1 MSLPPSATKT
11 VSDAHDVA
19 SQTESAFVQYDRVQA
34 AEEDALLIQALQ
46 SNDREALGT
55 FVQRQQGFV
64 FGYLRSRMVDPTDAD
79 DLCQEVFLRC
89 LAGKVR
95 FRGDVPVRPWLLGVA
110 RNVLREHIRRN
121 KRRKEVEWTELCLE
135 LDSLTEDDSSDYR
148 VVHGWLHAC
157 IDTLGSSAHEA
168 LKMHYFARLKMAQ
181 IAEKMRRSEGA
192 VKLLVFRAR
201 QALKECV
208 TRKSRTAADE

>member
-1 MSLPPSATKT
+1 MAFSPSATKT
-11 VSDAHDVA
+11 ATDANELATNPD
-19 SQTESAFVQYDRVQA
+19 SGFVHYQRQVA

-46 SNDREALGT
+46 SNDREALGA
-55 FVQRQQGFV
+55 FVQRQQGFI

-121 KRRKEVEWTELCLE
+121 QRRKEVAWTEMCLE
-135 LDSLTEDDSSDYR
+135 LDALTEDETSDYR
-148 VVHGWLHAC
+148 QMHDWLNAC
-157 IDTLGSSAHEA
+157 ISSLGQSAHDA
-168 LKMHYFARLKMAQ
+168 LKMHYYARMKMAQ
-181 IAEKMRRSEGA
+181 IAEKLRRSEGA

-208 TRKSRTAADE
+208 TRKSRISPDE

>member
-1 MSLPPSATKT
+1 MALSPSATKT
-11 VSDAHDVA
+11 ATDAHELA
-19 SQTESAFVQYDRVQA
+19 SPSTTGFVHYQRQQA

-46 SNDREALGT
+46 SNDREALGA
-55 FVQRQQGFV
+55 FVQRQQSFV
-64 FGYLRSRMVDPTDAD
+64 FGYLRSRLADPTDAD

-110 RNVLREHIRRN
+110 RNVLREHIRRSR
-121 KRRKEVEWTELCLE
+121 RRKEVEWTELCLE
-135 LDSLTEDDSSDYR
+135 LDALSQEDQSDYR
-148 VVHGWLHAC
+148 QVHDWLNSC
-157 IDTLGSSAHEA
+157 ISTLGQSAHDA
-168 LKMHYFARLKMAQ
+168 LKMHYYARLKMAR

-201 QALKECV
+201 QALKDCV
-208 TRKSRTAADE
+208 NRKSRNSADE

>member
-11 VSDAHDVA
+11 VSSAQDVA
-19 SQTESAFVQYDRVQA
+19 SQTESNFVQYDRVKA

-148 VVHGWLHAC
+148 IVHAWLHSC
-157 IDTLGSSAHEA
+157 IDTLGSSAHDA

-201 QALKECV
+201 QALKDCV

>member
-1 MSLPPSATKT
+1 MASPPSVSKTAT
-11 VSDAHDVA
+11 DAQQVTSHA
-19 SQTESAFVQYDRVQA
+19 QAAFVPYERRQA

-46 SNDREALGT
+46 CNDREALGA

-110 RNVLREHIRRN
+110 RNVLREHIRRSR
-121 KRRKEVEWTELCLE
+121 RRKEVEWTELCLE
-135 LDSLTEDDSSDYR
+135 LDALTEEDCSDYR
-148 VVHGWLHAC
+148 IVHGWLHSC
-157 IDTLGSSAHEA
+157 IESLGQSAHQA

-208 TRKSRTAADE
+208 TRKSRIASDE

>member
-1 MSLPPSATKT
+1 MALPPSAAKAA
-11 VSDAHDVA
+11 SKLDQAHPA
-19 SQTESAFVQYDRVQA
+19 GSAFVEYDRQPA
-34 AEEDALLIQALQ
+34 AEEDALLIEAMQR
-46 SNDREALGT
+46 NDREAFGT
-55 FVQRQQGFV
+55 FIQRQQGFV
-64 FGYLRSRMVDPTDAD
+64 FGYLRSRLADPTDAD

-89 LAGKVR
+89 LDGKVR

-110 RNVLREHIRRN
+110 RNVLREHIRRSR
-121 KRRKEVEWTELCLE
+121 RRKEVEWTELCLE
-135 LDSLTEDDSSDYR
+135 LDSLTQDDPSDYR
-148 VVHGWLHAC
+148 TVHAWLNTC
-157 IDTLGSSAHEA
+157 IDSLGQSAHDA

-208 TRKSRTAADE
+208 TRKSRIASHE

>member
-1 MSLPPSATKT
+1 MALPSSATKT
-11 VSDAHDVA
+11 VTDAHDLA
-19 SQTESAFVQYDRVQA
+19 SQSTSGFVHYQRQHA
-34 AEEDALLIQALQ
+34 AEEDALLIRALQ
-46 SNDREALGT
+46 SNDREALGA
-55 FVQRQQGFV
+55 FVQRQQGYV
-64 FGYLRSRMVDPTDAD
+64 FGYLRSRLADPTDAD

-110 RNVLREHIRRN
+110 RNVLREHIRRCR
-121 KRRKEVEWTELCLE
+121 RRKEVEWTELCLE
-135 LDSLTEDDSSDYR
+135 LDALAEEDQSDYR
-148 VVHGWLHAC
+148 QVHDWLNAC
-157 IDTLGSSAHEA
+157 ITTLGQSAHDA
-168 LKMHYFARLKMAQ
+168 LKMHYYARLKMAQ

-208 TRKSRTAADE
+208 TRKSRMSPDE

>member
-1 MSLPPSATKT
+1 MAFSPSATKT
-11 VSDAHDVA
+11 ATDAQDLAAKPDSGFMHYQRQA
-19 SQTESAFVQYDRVQA
+19 A

-46 SNDREALGT
+46 SNDREAFGA

-121 KRRKEVEWTELCLE
+121 RRRKEVEWTEMCLE
-135 LDSLTEDDSSDYR
+135 LDALSEDDTSDYR
-148 VVHGWLHAC
+148 QMHDWLNAC
-157 IDTLGSSAHEA
+157 INSLGQSAHDA
-168 LKMHYFARLKMAQ
+168 LKMHYYARMKMAQ
-181 IAEKMRRSEGA
+181 IAEKLRRSEGA

-208 TRKSRTAADE
+208 TRKSRISPDE

>member
-1 MSLPPSATKT
+1 MPLPPSATKT
-11 VSDAHDVA
+11 VSDAQDVA
-19 SQTESAFVQYDRVQA
+19 SKTESAFVQYDRVQT

-135 LDSLTEDDSSDYR
+135 LDTLTEDESSDYR
-148 VVHGWLHAC
+148 VVHGWLHSC
-157 IDTLGSSAHEA
+157 IETLGSSAHEA
-168 LKMHYFARLKMAQ
+168 LKMHYFSRLKMAQ

-208 TRKSRTAADE
+208 TRKSRTSPDE

>member
-1 MSLPPSATKT
+1 MASPPSATKT
-11 VSDAHDVA
+11 ASEAHEVA
-19 SQTESAFVQYDRVQA
+19 AHAQSAFVEYDRAKV
-34 AEEDALLIQALQ
+34 AEEDALLIQAIQ
-46 SNDREALGT
+46 NNDREALGA

-135 LDSLTEDDSSDYR
+135 LDALTEDDPSDYR
-148 VVHGWLHAC
+148 TVHAWLHSC
-157 IDTLGSSAHEA
+157 IDNLGHSAHEA

-181 IAEKMRRSEGA
+181 IADKMRRSEGA

-208 TRKSRTAADE
+208 TRKSRIASDE